1 MFARIALFAA
11 FALAPIY
18 ASAQHP
24 LVGQVGCGS
33 SRGSGVVIAHNTEM
47 QVSVVITAYH
57 VVRDGG
63 DLWFAVNGRQPRYP
77 GRVIKKHPS
86 ADVAVFLISC
96 KGIEHLTPLP
106 IWPRQLQRNQEVWGE
121 GYGGLKF
128 GRTRGYVVS
137 DFQGASTQFS
147 LPSIPGD
154 SGGVVLTL
162 DERKVPY
169 LAGVISASNWNEPS
183 GPTFTVA
190 PRAASIRQW
199 LQTVDFRLRNRGAN
213 DVVTLECAVEPT
225 GCLRIGHRIRQVLR
239 GRNWPQ
245 PYSCPQGQCPTPQSP
260 PMYEPQIPDELGPQ
274 PQIQPPQI
282 QPQQNCPC
290 QPQQGCPC
298 PRPRPNEQGQIDQ
311 DKLIEDLLARMAED
325 DRFRGESGPAG
336 APGEMGPP
344 GPAGPGTTPDQLAAV
359 TQAIL
364 QRIANDDSF
373 RGPPGP
379 PGPAGPPGPPGP
391 PGADG
396 ETPVVDVDAIA
407 DRVFQRVRDELA
419 ASGSEDPQPQ
429 VPGDPGSQY
438 VSHVVIVS
446 KPDDTRLE
454 RYIDQARAAFP
465 NLSVLP
471 RDQVPPHVVIKSVP
485 TAVAYNS
492 VGQVASMVSGE
503 TKVERLLMALARS
516 EFP

>member
-1 MFARIALFAA
+1 MFARITLFAA
-11 FALAPIY
+11 LTFAPLA
-18 ASAQHP
+18 AQAQHP

-33 SRGSGVVIAHNTEM
+33 SRGSGVVIAHDT
-47 QVSVVITAYH
+47 QLQISVVITAHH
-57 VVRDGG
+57 VVRNSGE
-63 DLWFAVNGRQPRYP
+63 LWFIVNGSGPRYP
-77 GRVIKKHPS
+77 GRAIRKHPQ
-86 ADVAVFLISC
+86 ADVAIFLISS
-96 KGIEHLTPLP
+96 KGISHLTPLP
-106 IWPRQLQRNQEVWGE
+106 IWPRRLTRGQEVWGE

-128 GRTRGYVVS
+128 GRTRGYVEN
-137 DFQGASTQFS
+137 DFTGAATQFS

-162 DERKVPY
+162 DEYKVPY
-169 LAGVISASNWNEPS
+169 LAGVISGSNWPEAG

-199 LQTVDFRLRNRGAN
+199 LQTVDFRVKQSNATI
-213 DVVTLECAVEPT
+213 VTLECAVEPT
-225 GCLRIGHRIRQVLR
+225 GCLRIGQRIRQALR

-245 PYSCPQGQCPTPQSP
+245 PYNCPQGRC
-260 PMYEPQIPDELGPQ
+260 PQ
-274 PQIQPPQI
+274 PQVPQFEQPIPQEDPI
-282 QPQQNCPC
+282 YPQPAPQP

-298 PRPRPNEQGQIDQ
+298 PRPDNSQIDK
-311 DKLIEDLLARMAED
+311 DALLNELLAKMAADE
-325 DRFRGESGPAG
+325 RFRGAAGPAG
-336 APGEMGPP
+336 PSGNTGPP
-344 GPAGPGTTPDQLAAV
+344 GPPGPGTTPEQLAAV

-364 QRIANDDSF
+364 QRIKEDEAF

-379 PGPAGPPGPPGP
+379 PGS
-391 PGADG
+391 PGAPGAPGTPGVPGRDG
-396 ETPVVDVDAIA
+396 ETPEVDIDAIVN
-407 DRVFQRVRDELA
+407 RVLEKVQDNLA
-419 ASGSEDPQPQ
+419 ESGEKNEPQLQ
-429 VPGDPGSQY
+429 VPGDPGSRY
-438 VSHVVIVS
+438 VSHVVIVL
-446 KPDDTRLE
+446 KPDDVRLE
-454 RYIDQARAAFP
+454 RYIDQARATFP